1 MASAS
6 SRNSLHSV
14 PKYMSQNFDP
24 VAFKET
30 TRQQWQNAAA
40 AWNRWTPT
48 LQTWL
53 GPVTEAMLDMA
64 ELQPGDRVLDLAAG
78 AGEPSLSAAQRGGP
92 SGHVLATDMS
102 SKIPEFAEQAARERG
117 FTTL

>member
-1 MASAS
+1 
-6 SRNSLHSV
+6 
-14 PKYMSQNFDP
+14 MSQNFDP

-40 AWNRWTPT
+40 AWHHWTPT

-64 ELQPGDRVLDLAAG
+64 QLKPGDRVLDLAAG
-78 AGEPSLSAAQRGGP
+78 AGEPSLSAAQRGGS
-92 SGHVLATDMS
+92 SGPVLPTDLS
-102 SKIPEFAEQAARERG
+102 SNILQFPYQTPPAPR
-117 FTTL
+117 FTTF